1 MLMTLTCNGNKT
13 QLPDGMKLTEYL
25 SQNGYRPEIIAVE
38 LNLQIVPKA
47 SYDSVVLKEGDSL
60 EVVSFM
66 GGG

>member
-1 MLMTLTCNGNKT
+1 MTLTINGNKT
-13 QLPDGMKLTEYL
+13 ELEDGMLLTDYL
-25 SQNGYRPEIIAVE
+25 RENEYRPEIIAVE

>member
-1 MLMTLTCNGNKT
+1 MTLTINGNKAE
-13 QLPDGMKLTEYL
+13 LEDGMLLTDYL
-25 SQNGYRPEIIAVE
+25 RENGYRPEIIAVE

>member
-1 MLMTLTCNGNKT
+1 MTLTINGNKT
-13 QLPDGMKLTEYL
+13 ELEDGMLLTDYL
-25 SQNGYRPEIIAVE
+25 RENGYRPEIIAVE